1 MAEYGVKIFNDQGS
15 VQIDSKYRNIVH
27 LSSQL
32 IDDLTSQG
40 YVDVVIDD
48 TKWYVFETLMFSV
61 DRYTQFLFSNKV
73 INGIR
78 RKTVRVF
85 TDCRIHVFGYPQGKS
100 SLQYGLRVYDDQSRL
115 VFDSGF
121 IPFRV
126 LDRIQVKL
134 TNDQINT
141 GDDVSLFAKRYPTI
155 RNRVGVCIS
164 RNIQVSGQGYNQP
177 QRTVRFNFT
186 GGDVVRAKLGT
197 IYYAGYDAAG
207 ASTTQLT
214 GDMLSTV
221 DLCVVDCSGL
231 PYP

>member
-1 MAEYGVKIFNDQGS
+1 MAEYGVKIFNTQGS

-32 IDDLTSQG
+32 IDSLPQG

-48 TKWYVFETLMFSV
+48 TKWYVFETLMFNV

-73 INGIR
+73 IDGIR

-85 TDCRIHVFGYPQGKS
+85 TDCRIHTFGYPQGKS
-100 SLQYGLRVYDDQSRL
+100 SLQYGLRVYDEQSRM

-126 LDRIQVKL
+126 LDRLQASL
-134 TNDQINT
+134 TDAQINS
-141 GDDVSLFAKRYPTI
+141 GDDIALFAKRYPTV

-164 RNIQVSGQGYNQP
+164 RSIQVSGRSGSNFP
-177 QRTVRFNFT
+177 QRTLRFNFT
-186 GGDVVRAKLGT
+186 GGDVVRAKVGSVYT
-197 IYYAGYDAAG
+197 ANYDASG
-207 ASTTQLT
+207 AATTQLT
-214 GDMLSTV
+214 GDMLKTYDV
-221 DLCVVDCSGL
+221 CIVDCSGL